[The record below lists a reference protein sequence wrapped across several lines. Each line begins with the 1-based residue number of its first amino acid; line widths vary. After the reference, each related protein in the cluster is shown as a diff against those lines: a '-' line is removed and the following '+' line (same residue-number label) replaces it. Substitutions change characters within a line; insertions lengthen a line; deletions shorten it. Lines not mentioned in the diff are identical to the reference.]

1 MENKNTQKF
10 LDLISKK
17 ESGWLEK
24 AKWRQENEDWLD
36 ISFSIAVKI
45 LSALNSNKKANIS
58 PKNQK
63 ELAETMGCSAQYINK
78 LLKGKENLQIET
90 ICKIQ
95 RILNI
100 NLIEVPKAAIKNTI
114 DYEVTKSVT
123 NKVELSHWSTQNS
136 LSYQVNEFESAN
148 INSEYP
154 KLQVA

>member
-10 LDLISKK
+10 LGLISKK

-36 ISFSIAVKI
+36 ISFSIAVKM

-100 NLIEVPKAAIKNTI
+100 NLIEVPKAEIKKTI
-114 DYEVTKSVT
+114 VYEVSNTLT

-136 LSYQVNEFESAN
+136 LSYQVNEFENAN
-148 INSEYP
+148 INQEYHQ
-154 KLQVA
+154 LQVA

>member
-90 ICKIQ
+90 ICKINGQ
-95 RILNI
+95 H
-100 NLIEVPKAAIKNTI
+100 
-114 DYEVTKSVT
+114 DS
-123 NKVELSHWSTQNS
+123 
-136 LSYQVNEFESAN
+136 
-148 INSEYP
+148 
-154 KLQVA
+154 

>member
-24 AKWRQENEDWLD
+24 AKWRQENADWLD
-36 ISFSIAVKI
+36 ISFSIAVKM

-100 NLIEVPKAAIKNTI
+100 NLIEVPKSEIKKTI
-114 DYEVTKSVT
+114 VYEVSNTLT

-136 LSYQVNEFESAN
+136 LSYQANEFENAN
-148 INSEYP
+148 INQEYHQ
-154 KLQVA
+154 LQVA